1 MNNVSKM
8 LHSYVLLSIVMLVA
22 LINFSCTDDE
32 VVRKLRQAEI
42 QVWEKPDSALKIL
55 ESIPIPEELTGKR
68 RADYALL
75 MTQAKYRCSIPATSD
90 SLINIAV
97 EYYKDKNV
105 DKRAATLLFKGGV
118 FRDMKKDEDA
128 MFLYKQA
135 ETYISQLKDIRI
147 KSRIYNSIAFLNQYH
162 NNFSLASQ
170 YYKLAMEIDESN
182 KFIEW
187 HANDLM
193 SLANITYYW
202 GNKDSA
208 NLYYNQLLTL
218 VPLVDSILQSKIY
231 YNVGFRYKLE
241 KKWDDAERYILLS
254 LKKTLQNDVVYKT
267 QCVLADV
274 YTNLRKLDKVDS
286 LWNSALQTTDLSV
299 RAKIYHNLYIKALTE
314 KQYEDALSHIEKY
327 MSASDSFRIQ
337 VNQAQVLEIQK
348 KYDRAIL
355 LHQNAEIRSHWYA
368 TALLSLLVII
378 FLSILVYISR
388 NISRKEKAK
397 LLERNEK
404 EVVRLQEII
413 DKFQLKIEEDGSLHK
428 DEKEKLMRD
437 IVSLKNEKEEKD
449 IQIQHLKE
457 GMGIEGLTVS
467 RDLIE
472 SMQVVMKIKSEE
484 HPSYIPAEDRDKL
497 RYWLDLIYH
506 RFGTR
511 LIEIYGL
518 TEREQDVCY
527 LKALELSDEEIAQLL
542 KILPRSIDRCIS
554 RIRMKVEFKEGR
566 KEFANFIT
574 KFKCL

>member
-193 SLANITYYW
+193 SLASLSYYW
-202 GNKDSA
+202 GSKDSA
-208 NLYYNQLLTL
+208 SVYYKKLLEML
-218 VPLVDSILQSKIY
+218 PLVDSLSKSQILYNLGLYQKNEKNWAKAESFLLKSLAISSNNLSYKIY
-231 YNVGFRYKLE
+231 FLLANIYGEIDNKE
-241 KKWDDAERYILLS
+241 KI
-254 LKKTLQNDVVYKT
+254 
-267 QCVLADV
+267 
-274 YTNLRKLDKVDS
+274 DS
-286 LWNSALQTTDLSV
+286 LWNRALQTKDMAL
-299 RAKIYHNLYIKALTE
+299 RAQIYHTLYAKALAE
-314 KQYEDALSHIEKY
+314 KRYEDALYQMDKC

-337 VNQAQVLEIQK
+337 VNQAQVLKIQK
-348 KYDRAIL
+348 KYDRAVL

-388 NISRKEKAK
+388 NISRKEKSK

-449 IQIQHLKE
+449 IQIQQLKE

-554 RIRMKVEFKEGR
+554 RIRMKVGFKEGR

>member
-193 SLANITYYW
+193 SLASLSYYW
-202 GNKDSA
+202 GSKDSA
-208 NLYYNQLLTL
+208 SVYYKKLLEML
-218 VPLVDSILQSKIY
+218 PLVDSLSKSQILYNLGLYQKNEKNWAKAESFLLKSLAISSNNLSYKIY
-231 YNVGFRYKLE
+231 FLLANIYGEIDNKE
-241 KKWDDAERYILLS
+241 KI
-254 LKKTLQNDVVYKT
+254 
-267 QCVLADV
+267 
-274 YTNLRKLDKVDS
+274 DS
-286 LWNSALQTTDLSV
+286 LWNRALQTKDMAL
-299 RAKIYHNLYIKALTE
+299 RAQIYHTLYAKALAE
-314 KQYEDALSHIEKY
+314 KRYEDALYQMDKC

-337 VNQAQVLEIQK
+337 VNQAQVLKIQK
-348 KYDRAIL
+348 KYDRAVL

-378 FLSILVYISR
+378 FLSVLVYISR

-397 LLERNEK
+397 LLGK
-404 EVVRLQEII
+404 E
-413 DKFQLKIEEDGSLHK
+413 
-428 DEKEKLMRD
+428 
-437 IVSLKNEKEEKD
+437 
-449 IQIQHLKE
+449 
-457 GMGIEGLTVS
+457 
-467 RDLIE
+467 
-472 SMQVVMKIKSEE
+472 
-484 HPSYIPAEDRDKL
+484 
-497 RYWLDLIYH
+497 
-506 RFGTR
+506 
-511 LIEIYGL
+511 
-518 TEREQDVCY
+518 
-527 LKALELSDEEIAQLL
+527 
-542 KILPRSIDRCIS
+542 
-554 RIRMKVEFKEGR
+554 
-566 KEFANFIT
+566 
-574 KFKCL
+574 